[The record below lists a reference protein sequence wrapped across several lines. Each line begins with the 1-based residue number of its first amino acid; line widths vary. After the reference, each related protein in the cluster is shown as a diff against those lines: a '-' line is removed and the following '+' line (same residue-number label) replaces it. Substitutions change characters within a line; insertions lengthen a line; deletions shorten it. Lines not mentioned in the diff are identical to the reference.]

1 MSKIFAQ
8 FKDNV
13 SATISKLEVEFSE
26 IVSSI
31 EKIKDE
37 QKLELDKYNS
47 VKDLVD
53 SLKKEEVKIN
63 SDLNKRMLDVIARE
77 EQIKLAEEKSTKK
90 LNEEKVM
97 VFQLVQTR
105 DDVSEDLERLKQ
117 ETKNLKPLQTLKET
131 LESTI
136 ADLSKKE
143 QDARDKFNSLVKS
156 GEEELLKLLKRN
168 KEAEQEFA
176 KIKEENAKE
185 FGVLKPR
192 IEALNK
198 KEEELSEKEKALS
211 VVESRYRKL
220 FSDQGISF
228 KI

>member
-26 IVSSI
+26 VVSSI

-63 SDLNKRMLDVIARE
+63 SDLNKRMLDVVARE

-90 LNEEKVM
+90 LNEEKDV
-97 VFQLVQTR
+97 VSKLVQTR
-105 DDVSEDLERLKQ
+105 NDISEDIERLKQ

-143 QDARDKFNSLVKS
+143 QESRDKFNSLVKS

-168 KEAEQEFA
+168 KEAEQELA

-211 VVESRYRKL
+211 VVESRYKKL